1 MKIHETAIVHPGAK
15 LGEDVEIGPYSIIE
29 DEVNIG
35 NRTSIGPYVHIKR
48 WSTIGEDCQ
57 IYTNVVIGSEP
68 KDLKHK
74 PGDRSFVIIG
84 NRNAIHEFTSIAR
97 ATGKDDATIIG
108 DDNLLMAYVHVAH
121 DCKIGNKTILASFAT
136 LGGHVTVDDKAI
148 IGAQSSMHQF
158 VRIGTLAFA
167 GACGKLVQDVP
178 PYTIADGYPAS
189 VRCLN
194 TVGLIRNGI
203 SPESRLLLKRAFKLL
218 FRSNLNRTQAIKR
231 VREEVEMCEEVET
244 LLKFIES
251 SKRGIGV

>member
-1 MKIHETAIVHPGAK
+1 MKIHDTAIVHQGAK
-15 LGEDVEIGPYSIIE
+15 LGEDIEIGPYSIIE
-29 DEVNIG
+29 DEVCIG
-35 NRTSIGPYVHIKR
+35 NRTKIGPYVHIKR
-48 WSTIGEDCQ
+48 WSTIGDDCQ
-57 IYTNVVIGSEP
+57 IYTSVVVGSEP

-121 DCKIGNKTILASFAT
+121 DCKIGNKVILASFAT

-148 IGAQSSMHQF
+148 LGAQSSMHQF

-167 GACGKLVQDVP
+167 GACGKIVQDVP
-178 PYTIADGYPAS
+178 PYTISDGYPAS

-194 TVGLIRNGI
+194 TVGLIRNGV
-203 SPESRLLLKRAFKLL
+203 SPESRLLLKRAFKIL

-231 VREEVEMCEEVET
+231 VREEVEMCAEVET
-244 LLKFIES
+244 LLNFIES